1 MMKKVL
7 GCLIVLTALSE
18 CVSAQDEFDA
28 LRYSNAAYQGTA
40 RGMGIG
46 GAVGSIGADF
56 SALSVNPAGIGIYKT
71 NELMFTPSFNVSNN
85 NSSYLGGQSSATESK
100 LNLMNFGL
108 VLSSDLKSR
117 YKESKWKT
125 FNFGVGMNRVTT
137 FKNEFIY
144 AGKNNSN
151 SLIESFADD
160 FNSYGGINSTSLN
173 SVNFSAY
180 GAYETYLIDKGQ
192 GVDSSKAVSYVPYA
206 AGLNQSKKVTE
217 KGGMTEYLVSVG
229 GNYMDK
235 LMLGATMGIF
245 NIDYDRTMQFSE
257 EDISGDLTNDF
268 KYFTYTERLT
278 TTGTGI
284 NLKLGAMYKPNANM
298 RFGLALHTPT
308 HIELND
314 ASTISMVS
322 HTDSLYL
329 QLANLT
335 GPVNSYNQDSALVF
349 NYSLNTPYKALVSGM
364 FLFGKRGFV
373 TADIEYL
380 NYASMKYNYGEG
392 YENATNAI
400 NNVIQ
405 NMYKEA
411 VNIRIGA
418 EAKLSNFCLR
428 SGFGYYGS
436 PYQTT
441 SQFSQGDKT
450 IISGGIGYREQ
461 NWFIDATY
469 SHSTQRTID
478 IPYVLAR
485 ADANVQQATIKNGV
499 SNVLVTFGVKF

>member
-1 MMKKVL
+1 
-7 GCLIVLTALSE
+7 
-18 CVSAQDEFDA
+18 
-28 LRYSNAAYQGTA
+28 
-40 RGMGIG
+40 
-46 GAVGSIGADF
+46 
-56 SALSVNPAGIGIYKT
+56 
-71 NELMFTPSFNVSNN
+71 
-85 NSSYLGGQSSATESK
+85 
-100 LNLMNFGL
+100 
-108 VLSSDLKSR
+108 
-117 YKESKWKT
+117 
-125 FNFGVGMNRVTT
+125 
-137 FKNEFIY
+137 
-144 AGKNNSN
+144 
-151 SLIESFADD
+151 
-160 FNSYGGINSTSLN
+160 
-173 SVNFSAY
+173 
-180 GAYETYLIDKGQ
+180 
-192 GVDSSKAVSYVPYA
+192 
-206 AGLNQSKKVTE
+206 
-217 KGGMTEYLVSVG
+217 
-229 GNYMDK
+229 
-235 LMLGATMGIF
+235 
-245 NIDYDRTMQFSE
+245 
-257 EDISGDLTNDF
+257 
-268 KYFTYTERLT
+268 
-278 TTGTGI
+278 
-284 NLKLGAMYKPNANM
+284 
-298 RFGLALHTPT
+298 
-308 HIELND
+308 
-314 ASTISMVS
+314 
-322 HTDSLYL
+322 
-329 QLANLT
+329 
-335 GPVNSYNQDSALVF
+335 
-349 NYSLNTPYKALVSGM
+349 M